1 MINTQEVLKNVE
13 VNQENIEKEEVI
25 SKILQIMKRIQDT
38 PITDWEMHS
47 LVDHVYT
54 LCKFMDNL
62 SDLKEFAYIR
72 AETLGEEY
80 KTRVRD
86 EYLKIKD
93 SGKSGEKVTDTLA
106 RARAEKNSDPT
117 KQQELEAIHQSRR
130 LRELYENV
138 SRMINFTQTKIKSM
152 DDSRVR
158 SNIPNN

>member
-13 VNQENIEKEEVI
+13 ANQGEMEKKEVI

-62 SDLKEFAYIR
+62 SDLKEYAYIR

-93 SGKSGEKVTDTLA
+93 SGEKVTDTLA
-106 RARAEKNSDPT
+106 RAMAEKNSDPT
-117 KQQELEAIHQSRR
+117 KQEELEAIHQSRR

-158 SNIPNN
+158 TNIPNN